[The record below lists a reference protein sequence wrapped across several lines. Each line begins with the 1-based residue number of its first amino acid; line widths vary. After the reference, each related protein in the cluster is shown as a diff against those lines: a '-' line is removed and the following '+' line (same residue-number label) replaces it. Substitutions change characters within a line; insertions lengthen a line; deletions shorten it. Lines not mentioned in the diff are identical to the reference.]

1 MADLHHEVV
10 DDSVEDG
17 PGVPVPVLQTALHQP
32 NQILHREWRNLP
44 EQTKRDVTLE
54 TNKWV
59 YHVTMGTNK
68 YHTTFE
74 INKIDAT

>member
-17 PGVPVPVLQTALHQP
+17 PRVPVTVLQTALHQP
-32 NQILHREWRNLP
+32 NQILHREWRDLP

-54 TNKWV
+54 TNK
-59 YHVTMGTNK
+59 
-68 YHTTFE
+68 
-74 INKIDAT
+74 